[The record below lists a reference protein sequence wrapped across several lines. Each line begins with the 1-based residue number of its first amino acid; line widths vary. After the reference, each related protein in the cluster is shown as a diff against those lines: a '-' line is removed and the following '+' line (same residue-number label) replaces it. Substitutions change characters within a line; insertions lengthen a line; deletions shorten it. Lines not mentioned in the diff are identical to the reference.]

1 MSDINIHKN
10 SMAGTL
16 AIMALSAA
24 LGGVIAVLLVL
35 PAAITAVALMGPV
48 AWLTLGPMLLAA
60 SSLSISYAIV
70 GVPIWAIIGGFMFA
84 QLMSGNGSV
93 ARQNKVIFFSSTHPI
108 YIRTQELASKLNLNA
123 IPFVGHY
130 QADGINAFAMGTRHD
145 NAMIAVSEDAV
156 EKLSKEELD
165 AVLAHELA
173 HIANNDMARMTFL
186 RGAQEA
192 LTFFLLF
199 KSLKKFTRWIFTP
212 LSEIEIMTFSRTRE
226 FAADAISA
234 QITSP
239 KDMAGA
245 LTAIS
250 NQQQKTAHNDAHQNI
265 RFSGWNTKGLFRSHP
280 PLEKRIA
287 AIEQLLSSN
296 EMPDIVTEIEPI
308 VEQPAAQT
316 LTKLQETEHIPQR
329 PLCSCG
335 GNVSSALSFGS

>member
-35 PAAITAVALMGPV
+35 PAAITAVALMGPI

-70 GVPIWAIIGGFMFA
+70 GVPIWAILGGFMFA

-93 ARQNKVIFFSSTHPI
+93 ARQNKVIFFSNTHPI

-130 QADGINAFAMGTRHD
+130 QADEINAFAMGTRHD
-145 NAMIAVSEDAV
+145 NAMIAVSEDAI

-192 LTFFLLF
+192 LTFFYLNHSRSSHAGYLHHC
-199 KSLKKFTRWIFTP
+199 LK
-212 LSEIEIMTFSRTRE
+212 
-226 FAADAISA
+226 
-234 QITSP
+234 
-239 KDMAGA
+239 
-245 LTAIS
+245 
-250 NQQQKTAHNDAHQNI
+250 
-265 RFSGWNTKGLFRSHP
+265 
-280 PLEKRIA
+280 
-287 AIEQLLSSN
+287 
-296 EMPDIVTEIEPI
+296 
-308 VEQPAAQT
+308 
-316 LTKLQETEHIPQR
+316 
-329 PLCSCG
+329 
-335 GNVSSALSFGS
+335 